1 MLSHQD
7 YHVFMDKS
15 FPDPNNTGAT
25 LRPDLIAI
33 EDAKALVRDISVVYE
48 ITSAS
53 FKNTYLKN
61 RSTSQFRLS

>member
-1 MLSHQD
+1 
-7 YHVFMDKS
+7 MDKS

-33 EDAKALVRDISVVYE
+33 EDAKALVCDISVVYE

-53 FKNTYLKN
+53 FKNKYLKK
-61 RSTSQFRLS
+61 